1 MALGAQR
8 KNILWSFV
16 GQGVRWTAI
25 GGCIGVAAALTL
37 AALTLVRFT
46 RRILFE
52 IIGYDPKVL
61 LAVAAI
67 ISAATFE
74 YHEPSVA
81 AGNRGDWLWL
91 ACMARSTPGRTVIE
105 S

>member
-1 MALGAQR
+1 MALGTQR

-37 AALTLVRFT
+37 VRFT

-52 IIGYDPKVL
+52 ITGYDPKVL

-74 YHEPSVA
+74 YHQPSVA